1 MVSSELEVK
10 GIKAYFGYVQNFADD
25 YLDTLHFLLKQAK
38 ENNKDIGVFT
48 YTLPI
53 IIISICFLESNI
65 NNLIGLFNSSNNII
79 DYHSENRA
87 LTKSICDDFIQLD
100 KTSLLEKYYI
110 ILKYYQNIDIK
121 RDKNKYYS
129 KVTTIIELRNL
140 LVHDKSYSIFPTKG
154 DKDKIVKLLEN
165 QKWLKPNKNLTG
177 LVPPWLP
184 YLEYENICYMV
195 KAIFEFYINYS
206 KLLIPEQE
214 PIYQNKIERIISWHP
229 LIKNLEELVH
239 AK

>member
-1 MVSSELEVK
+1 MIFGELK
-10 GIKAYFGYVQNFADD
+10 GENITVQVGYVQNFTEN

-79 DYHSENRA
+79 DYHSKNRS

-110 ILKYYQNIDIK
+110 ILKYYRNIDIK
-121 RDKNKYYS
+121 RDKNKYFS
-129 KVTTIIELRNL
+129 KVTTIVELRNL
-140 LVHDKSYSIFPTKG
+140 LVHDKSYSIVPTKN

-165 QKWLKPNKNLTG
+165 QKWIKPNNNLSG
-177 LVPPWLP
+177 IVPPWLP
-184 YLEYENICYMV
+184 YLSYESVCYMV

-206 KLLIPEQE
+206 KLLIPNQE
-214 PIYQNKIERIISWHP
+214 PIYQNKIERIVSWHSQIQNMEG
-229 LIKNLEELVH
+229 IKN